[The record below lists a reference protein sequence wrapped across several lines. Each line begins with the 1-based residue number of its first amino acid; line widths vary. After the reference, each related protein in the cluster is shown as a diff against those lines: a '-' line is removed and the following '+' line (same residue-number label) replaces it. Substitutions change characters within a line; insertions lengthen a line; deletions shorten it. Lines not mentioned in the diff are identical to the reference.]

1 MGTYIYATPSKTD
14 DYIVLDRPVADISIG
29 TDNTFQI
36 QTSTEVK
43 PRSLVKIPFSPFG
56 GIVDEVSKGS
66 DSPDYTLKGRT
77 WPGVLSDCIVIPPDG
92 KTNLTVSGTLGDCVF
107 WVLRAAGWPFDSSWH
122 GGESIKLPYTDIP
135 RFTTAKDAIDK
146 LMDISKSGIYEI
158 TTYHGD
164 SLLGDSMPIVNTW
177 ESTPIDIVAGGDIQ
191 VTRTETTPAVNH
203 LIGLGSGEG
212 TAREICHR
220 YIGKDGEITSTK
232 YYTGTDE
239 RTATYDI
246 NNDSGDKLIAD
257 TEKKLKEYI
266 KPDVVEIKMP
276 GGLNSDFHY
285 PGDPNTGIHI
295 GMHIR
300 VISHYLDWFTA
311 TITGGV
317 FKLDA
322 SGNETITWTAEI

>member
-1 MGTYIYATPSKTD
+1 MGTYIFAAPSDTTG
-14 DYIVLDRPVADISIG
+14 YVVLDNPVADISVG
-29 TDNTFQI
+29 ADNTFQI
-36 QTSTEVK
+36 QTTTKVK
-43 PRSLVKIPFSPFG
+43 PRSLVAVLGTPFG
-56 GIVDEVSKGS
+56 GIVDEVESS
-66 DSPDYTLKGRT
+66 SNSPEYTLKGRT
-77 WPGVLSDCIVIPPDG
+77 WPGVLSDSIVMPPDG
-92 KTNLTVSGTLGDCVF
+92 KTNLTVSGKVSSCVNAILG
-107 WVLRAAGWPFDSSWH
+107 AANCPFGVRLAD
-122 GGESIKLPYTDIP
+122 ESEAELDPVTIN
-135 RFTTAKDAIDK
+135 RFVTAKDALDT
-146 LMDISKSGIYEI
+146 LMSSTGVGYEI
-158 TTYHGD
+158 ATDRSPLAFWPVFYAYGA
-164 SLLGDSMPIVNTW
+164 
-177 ESTPIDIVAGGDIQ
+177 STIDVPAGVDGIQ
-191 VTRTETTPAVNH
+191 VTRTETTPSVNH

-220 YIGKDGEITSTK
+220 YIGKDGKITSTK